1 MTRKTLECMGMA
13 ALSLMLTG
21 CVSISVPMTP
31 CKSNS
36 NEAINTFDR
45 VWFDGDGK
53 MQWRFPWGLAVFEA
67 SGNLLLFKDYLEFR
81 RADGTGFEM
90 RNIQRVTMKNLRMTF
105 ADLNQWM
112 AIEYDLPPN
121 TKEVYFLDGGNL
133 GWRKQTAQLFEA
145 VKSQYEK

>member
-1 MTRKTLECMGMA
+1 
-13 ALSLMLTG
+13 
-21 CVSISVPMTP
+21 V
-31 CKSNS
+31 
-36 NEAINTFDR
+36 EAWIKPTAFGILNQI
-45 VWFDGDGK
+45 VHKG
-53 MQWRFPWGLAVFEA
+53 
-67 SGNLLLFKDYLEFR
+67 
-81 RADGTGFEM
+81 GTGAPGVDRDGFHLRLDAGNMINFDIANGSSIEVVGTP
-90 RNIQRVTMKNLRMTF
+90 VTT